1 LKRNTIPLFK
11 KRWALWMGVGGG
23 ATLDNV
29 GTVRIAVM
37 CITEDA
43 IQQALLDV
51 CDGRKGMSK
60 SVYLNRLGS

>member
-1 LKRNTIPLFK
+1 
-11 KRWALWMGVGGG
+11 MGVGGG

-60 SVYLNRLGS
+60 SVYLNRLGSWSLQVLFCFLGFRKL

>member
-1 LKRNTIPLFK
+1 
-11 KRWALWMGVGGG
+11 MGVGGG